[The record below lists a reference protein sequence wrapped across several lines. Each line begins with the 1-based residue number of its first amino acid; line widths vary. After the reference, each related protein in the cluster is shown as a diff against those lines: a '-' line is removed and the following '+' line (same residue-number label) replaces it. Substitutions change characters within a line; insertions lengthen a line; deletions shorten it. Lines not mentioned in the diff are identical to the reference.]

1 MTSTPSLPSTFVEGF
16 HDPAVVAKMPYRKLG
31 SRLVSTL
38 SFGGT
43 ALGGIYTSSSGEPA
57 AMVEATALVHHAIKS
72 GINLIDVAP
81 WYGHGLGESVLGEA
95 LVGVPRSAY
104 YLTTKVARYN
114 ATILEMFDFTY
125 ERTLRSID
133 ESLAR
138 LRVDYLDTVQVHD
151 PEFAP
156 SLDVVVSETLPALA
170 AAMRAGKIR
179 AIGITGYPLDM
190 LQTLHAAATAAGIPI
205 ESCLSYSHFCLHDRS
220 LVESGTLKYMQD
232 HGVGV
237 LNGSPLSMSLLTHQ
251 GAPIWHP
258 AGPELRARAI
268 AAAAHCAANGV
279 NIERLGMAFALAD
292 PNVPTTLFSTSR
304 MVKLIANL
312 AQATGDAPLTATEQ
326 RVLDELLQAPY
337 FNGEGY
343 DAIKSWEGVE
353 VTKVH
358 AKIGKQLLV
367 EWYADAAQKRQGNK

>member
-1 MTSTPSLPSTFVEGF
+1 MTSNPPLPSTFVDGF
-16 HDPAVVAKMPYRKLG
+16 HDPAVVAKMPYRLLG

-43 ALGGIYTSSSGEPA
+43 ALGGIYTSTSGEPA
-57 AMVEATALVHHAIKS
+57 AMLEATELVHHAVKS

-81 WYGHGLGESVLGEA
+81 WYGHGRAESVLGEA

-179 AIGITGYPLDM
+179 AIGITGYPLDI
-190 LQTLHAAATAAGIPI
+190 LQTLHAAATAAGIPV
-205 ESCLSYSHFCLHDRS
+205 ESCLSYSHYCLHDTA
-220 LVESGTLKYMQD
+220 LVDSGTLAYMTA
-232 HGVGV
+232 HKVGV
-237 LNGSPLSMSLLTHQ
+237 LNGSPLSMSLLTHA
-251 GAPIWHP
+251 GAPDWHP
-258 AGPELRARAI
+258 AVPALRARAK
-268 AAAAHCAANGV
+268 AAAAYCEAAGV
-279 NIERLGMAFALAD
+279 SIERLGMAFALANPD
-292 PNVPTTLFSTSR
+292 IPTTLFSTSR

-312 AQATGDAPLTATEQ
+312 AQATGDSPLSAVEEK
-326 RVLDELLQAPY
+326 VLLQVKEQ
-337 FNGEGY
+337 FFSGEGY

-367 EWYADAAQKRQGNK
+367 EWYAEAAKKRQA

>member
-1 MTSTPSLPSTFVEGF
+1 MPATFVEGF
-16 HDPAVVAKMPYRKLG
+16 HDHAAVAKMPYRLLG

-57 AMVEATALVHHAIKS
+57 AMEEAKALVHHAIKS

-81 WYGHGLGESVLGEA
+81 WYGHGRAELALGEA
-95 LVGVPRSAY
+95 LVGVPRSSY

-114 ATILEMFDFTY
+114 AAVLEMFDFTY

-156 SLDVVVSETLPALA
+156 SLDIVVSETLPALA

-190 LQTLHAAATAAGIPI
+190 LRILHAAAAAAGIPI
-205 ESCLSYSHFCLHDRS
+205 ESCLSYSHYCLHDTS
-220 LVESGTLKYMQD
+220 LVDSGTLAYMTANK
-232 HGVGV
+232 VGV
-237 LNGSPLSMSLLTHQ
+237 LNGSPLSMSLLTHA
-251 GAPIWHP
+251 GAPEWHP
-258 AGPELRARAI
+258 AVPALRARAR
-268 AAAAHCAANGV
+268 AAAAHCESAGV
-279 NIERLGMAFALAD
+279 SIERLGMAFALAQPD
-292 PNVPTTLFSTSR
+292 IPTTLFSTSR
-304 MVKLIANL
+304 MAKLVANL
-312 AQATGDAPLTATEQ
+312 AQATGDAPLSPVEQ
-326 RVLDELLQAPY
+326 KVLLEIKEK
-337 FNGEGY
+337 FFSGEGY
-343 DAIKSWEGVE
+343 DAIKSWEEVE

-367 EWYADAAQKRQGNK
+367 EWYATRAVDKK